1 MTRHLLHQD
10 RRAALSPLLPPGW
23 DEVRAAEALAVLAS
37 RTLGPAWRGLFPRP
51 EVEGEMISWH
61 AEGASLRRYTEL
73 SAEERASLRASLGE
87 AFSTLRR
94 AAEREGGTLSPVL
107 AAAREIPSW
116 DFAAALDGRPVL
128 AAWGFSAAGAPPR
141 GLIAALDD
149 GIPASPPR
157 RFPLGPVAVTA
168 ASLAILAVLA
178 TLLLPWWGWF
188 ATPPMPACRA
198 DPAGLAALRGLLG
211 EERREAELAAELG
224 RLQGELGLRQAEC
237 PIRELPPE
245 LPPPPPPP
253 PPQRPPP
260 PPPRPEPP
268 PERPPDAQPCDVET
282 RSGGRGITRTR
293 HFLGSRP
300 GQVTLTYNT
309 RIEPDQIDVFYRG
322 RLVSSTYR
330 PVSGRG
336 TISFPYQPTGG
347 GPEANTVEVVV
358 TGFGL
363 TTQWNYSLGCPR

>member
-10 RRAALSPLLPPGW
+10 RRSALTPLLPAGW
-23 DEVRAAEALAVLAS
+23 DEARAAEALSALAG
-37 RTLGPAWRGLFPRP
+37 RALGAEWAGLFPRP
-51 EVEGEMISWH
+51 AVDGEMISWH
-61 AEGASLRRYTEL
+61 AEGGSLRRYTEL
-73 SAEERASLRASLGE
+73 SAEERSALRDSLGQ
-87 AFSTLRR
+87 AFSDLRR
-94 AAEREGGTLSPVL
+94 AAEREGGALLPVL
-107 AAAREIPSW
+107 AAAREIPAW

-128 AAWGFSAAGAPPR
+128 AAWGFAAAGAPPR

-149 GIPASPPR
+149 GIPASPPS
-157 RFPLGPVAVTA
+157 RFPTGAVAATA
-168 ASLAILAVLA
+168 GSLALLAVLA
-178 TLLLPWWGWF
+178 TLLLPWWGWV
-188 ATPPMPACRA
+188 ATPAMPSCRA
-198 DPAGLAALRGLLG
+198 DPAGLAALQGLFG

-224 RLQGELGLRQAEC
+224 RLQGELGLKQAEC

-245 LPPPPPPP
+245 PPPPP

-268 PERPPDAQPCDVET
+268 PVRPPDAQPCDVET
-282 RSGGRGITRTR
+282 RSGGRGVTRTR
-293 HFLGSRP
+293 HYLGNRP

-309 RIEPDQIDVFYRG
+309 RIEPDQIDVYYRG

-336 TISFPYQPTGG
+336 TITFPYQPTGG

-358 TGFGL
+358 TGYGL
-363 TTQWNYSLGCPR
+363 TTQWSYAIGCPR